1 MIISPGHSAGWPRQ
15 LLTLVWIPIIVGAT
29 FLGGGP
35 PATHPVAVGVAA
47 LVASAGWT
55 VLVLRP
61 TRWVWLSPPVGVLA
75 TALGGLGMVAGVGSW
90 SIAVGFCFV
99 AVASAGGRLPRP
111 AAVAVLVGVATVL
124 GLLLE
129 RQTGLLGLCIVVL
142 LLVMALVA
150 GIGRRESTLLAEQR
164 ELALAA
170 ATRAQEEH
178 IRAAALAERARI
190 ARDVHDALAHSLSAL
205 AVQLQ
210 GARLMVLRDGAPPDT
225 LAQIER
231 AQRLATDGL
240 AEARRAV
247 SALRADPVTL
257 AAGLRALVDT
267 YPRAELALDVEGED
281 GVGTGGSAGAGTES
295 EDLTPADRET
305 VLRVAQEALSNAR
318 KHAPDAP
325 VLVTLRRD
333 AAAVELTVRD
343 RPGTP
348 PAGPRADGY
357 GLLGMAERAAL
368 IGAEWG
374 AGPTEDGWQVRLRIP
389 RRAVH

>member
-1 MIISPGHSAGWPRQ
+1 
-15 LLTLVWIPIIVGAT
+15 
-29 FLGGGP
+29 
-35 PATHPVAVGVAA
+35 
-47 LVASAGWT
+47 
-55 VLVLRP
+55 
-61 TRWVWLSPPVGVLA
+61 
-75 TALGGLGMVAGVGSW
+75 
-90 SIAVGFCFV
+90 
-99 AVASAGGRLPRP
+99 
-111 AAVAVLVGVATVL
+111 VLVGVAAAL

-150 GIGRRESTLLAEQR
+150 GIGRRESALLAEQR

-247 SALRADPVTL
+247 SALRVDPVTL

-267 YPRAELALDVEGED
+267 YPRAELDVEG
-281 GVGTGGSAGAGTES
+281 VGENGAGAEAGGGSRAGAGTDGAVEA
-295 EDLTPADRET
+295 EELTAADRET

-318 KHAPDAP
+318 KHAQDAP

-348 PAGPRADGY
+348 PAGPGADGY

-368 IGAEWG
+368 IGAEWC

-389 RRAVH
+389 RRAVP